1 MVRKHSHSKK
11 HSAPKH
17 HHAKRAHS
25 ASMSAMSPVFAPVS
39 APMRSGSA
47 GEGRIFWALF
57 TMVAIAL
64 IVVIILRL
72 LAKDSTT
79 TSIPRVAATT
89 KAAFEEVKKN
99 KGLIAGLSVGTIVSV
114 LVVGFLIWKYG
125 SSSGL
130 KDRASGALEATAR
143 HASRARN
150 GAVDAV
156 RSRLQKR
163 PVHAN
168 LEEVDD
174 FNNDDVVQ
182 PEHLGGP
189 RCK

>member
-99 KGLIAGLSVGTIVSV
+99 TGLIAGLSTTAVFVIILGLVGLYFAKKQGMLRNIEDTFTGERKKEYDI
-114 LVVGFLIWKYG
+114 
-125 SSSGL
+125 L
-130 KDRASGALEATAR
+130 KKKLETAKRLKSTPLLREISDEMRDVRDQARSEQSERGIADR
-143 HASRARN
+143 
-150 GAVDAV
+150 
-156 RSRLQKR
+156 K
-163 PVHAN
+163 
-168 LEEVDD
+168 
-174 FNNDDVVQ
+174 
-182 PEHLGGP
+182 
-189 RCK
+189 